1 MTEMSGGAGE
11 QPVQR
16 VSEAAV
22 MTVRTGSNSR
32 PKRSPC
38 YALVTIGAVCA
49 QISAGIVLSGL
60 SMFIDRIRADLW
72 PDGQTSRAQVQSVYT
87 VLLLV
92 AIAMMPIAGRL
103 IGRWGGR
110 RLLLIGGTISSLGLA
125 AMSTA
130 QGMGGLYAFAI
141 ITGLGFGMSVNYV
154 PVILVNSWFHKHKG
168 VIMGVTVAGTGLGGI
183 LSSLVFTNTN
193 QPVSEGGLGW
203 RASMLIGAGL
213 YAFFCLV
220 PAWLLVVN
228 KPSDVGLPIYGKAA
242 VGVDVAT
249 VRVGEVPVEQ
259 VPGLRLGQALRS
271 GWFWLLYAMVTL
283 LGVFCAMGQIT
294 QPFFINQ
301 QTYPGSGMTPG
312 LAGTLMTTQMVG
324 LIMAKPVLGW
334 LIEAIG
340 MVKAMIILMAIH
352 GVAGYLLGTIV
363 YPASGWIFL
372 VIGLVGA
379 GFAVGS
385 LTPPLACGLAF
396 GQRDYASIYGVL
408 GSAYALGLAIGSV
421 LWSIAG
427 TIAAD
432 PDQPWQLYREA
443 MKWCWLLSIVIIT
456 GYLFAIRGG
465 RRAQCRLQSE
475 LTLN

>member
-1 MTEMSGGAGE
+1 M
-11 QPVQR
+11 
-16 VSEAAV
+16 
-22 MTVRTGSNSR
+22 
-32 PKRSPC
+32 
-38 YALVTIGAVCA
+38 
-49 QISAGIVLSGL
+49 
-60 SMFIDRIRADLW
+60 
-72 PDGQTSRAQVQSVYT
+72 
-87 VLLLV
+87 LLLV

-183 LSSLVFTNTN
+183 LSSLVFTKTN

-408 GSAYALGLAIGSV
+408 GSAYALGLAIGSCCGA
-421 LWSIAG
+421 SPG
-427 TIAAD
+427 RS
-432 PDQPWQLYREA
+432 PP
-443 MKWCWLLSIVIIT
+443 
-456 GYLFAIRGG
+456 IRISRGSST
-465 RRAQCRLQSE
+465 AKP
-475 LTLN
+475 